1 MSKVNRGQFF
11 AKRVALAF
19 IKAMKRLVFIFC
31 MILFLLHSCQ
41 HQKGESTLLPVTE
54 LQPLSLGMMPT
65 LEGLP
70 FFIADKQ
77 GIYDSLGLD
86 LTFLRFNS
94 ASDRDAAFQNGRMD
108 GMITD
113 YPSAA
118 VMQAV
123 HHSSLHFVMKNN
135 GYFCFIVSKESRING
150 PQQLKQRNIAISRN
164 TIVEYATDQLLRKSN
179 VSLAEVN
186 SPEIGQIPLRLQML
200 QYGQID
206 ASFLPDPF
214 ASIAMNSGHRS
225 LISTRELGIDF
236 TGTAFS
242 GKTLTEKKGEIKLL
256 IQGYN
261 LGVEFIRSHPQEE
274 LKQLLMEFGIPE
286 KLTGLIALPSYQP
299 ATLPPE
305 ADIREAVR
313 WLKAKKRIA
322 SSYTGEQLV
331 DTTYINN

>member
-1 MSKVNRGQFF
+1 
-11 AKRVALAF
+11 
-19 IKAMKRLVFIFC
+19 MKRLAFIFC
-31 MILFLLHSCQ
+31 MILLLYSCQ
-41 HQKGESTLLPVTE
+41 LKKGDSTLLLVTE
-54 LQPLSLGMMPT
+54 LQPLSLGIMPT
-65 LEGLP
+65 LESLP
-70 FFIADKQ
+70 FYIADKQ

-94 ASDRDAAFQNGRMD
+94 ANDRDAAFQNGRMD

-113 YPSAA
+113 YLSAA

-123 HHSSLHFVMKNN
+123 HHSSLSFIMKNS
-135 GYFCFIVSKESRING
+135 GYFCFIVSKESRINR
-150 PQQLKQRNIAISRN
+150 PQQLKQRNIAVSRN
-164 TIVEYATDQLLRKSN
+164 TIVEYATDQLLRQSN
-179 VSLAEVN
+179 VSPGEVN

-225 LISTRELGIDF
+225 LVSTRELGIDF

-242 GKTLTEKKGEIKLL
+242 GKALTEKKEEIRLL

-274 LKQLLMEFGIPE
+274 LKQLLMEFGVPE
-286 KLTGLIALPSYQP
+286 KLTRLIALPSYQS

-305 ADIREAVR
+305 ADIRETVR
-313 WLKAKKRIA
+313 WLKAKKRIG

-331 DTTYINN
+331 DTTYISN